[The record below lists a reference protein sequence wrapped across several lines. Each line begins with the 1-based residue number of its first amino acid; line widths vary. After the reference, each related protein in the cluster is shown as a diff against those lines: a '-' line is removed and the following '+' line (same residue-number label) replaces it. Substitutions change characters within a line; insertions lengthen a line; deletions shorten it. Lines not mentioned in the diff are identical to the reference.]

1 MLRKIYLVIVSL
13 LIVFGTLSV
22 YPQKRAITVDDL
34 WAMKRISN
42 LTVSP
47 DGRWIA
53 YVVTSY
59 SMEENKGQRDIYLVS
74 IDGKEVKQLTKSEGS
89 NYSPAWSPDGKKL
102 AFISTRDGEAQV
114 YVMELETG
122 AIKKITNIALGA
134 DGIVWAPDGNYIA
147 FVSQVYPDCPDNDC
161 NLKRE
166 KDKELSK
173 VKAKLFTKLPFRIWN
188 RWIDDKRSHLF
199 TVELNTGEV
208 IDITPGDYDTPP
220 IDLGGKIDYAFSPDG
235 KEICFVRN
243 VDTMIAISTNN
254 DLFITTP
261 KGGKIKK
268 ITINKANDNQPIYSP
283 DGKYIAY
290 RAQFRAGFESDRY
303 RLMLYDRE
311 TGNIINL
318 TENFDRSVEEVI
330 WSPDGKFIF
339 FTAEDQGYNS
349 IYKIEVKTGK
359 IEQITRKS
367 YNTEISIT
375 PDGRFLIFK
384 RESINKPAEIYRLD
398 LTNFETIQLT
408 HHNDSLI
415 AQLEMNSLEDFWFLG
430 AGGTKVHGF
439 ILKPPFFEPGKKY
452 PAVFLIHGGPQ
463 SMWADNF
470 HYRWNAQM
478 FASRGYVVV
487 MINPRGSTG
496 YGQKFTDEISGDW
509 GGKVFED
516 LMKGVDYVVKNFD
529 FIDKHRIGAA
539 GASYGGYMIN
549 WIAGHNDKG
558 IFKCLVSH
566 AGVFDLQ
573 SMYGSTEELWFPE
586 WEFKGTPWTNPE
598 QYKKWSPSYYVKNF
612 KTPTLVIHGQLD
624 YRVDVSQGFMMFT
637 ALQRMGVPSKM
648 LYFPDEGHHILKPQ
662 NAKLWWTTVLDW
674 LDQYLKN

>member
-1 MLRKIYLVIVSL
+1 MARRIHFLVIYLLIISL
-13 LIVFGTLSV
+13 ILPV
-22 YPQKRAITVDDL
+22 YAQKRAITVEDL
-34 WAMKRISN
+34 WAMKRVSN
-42 LTVSP
+42 LVLSP
-47 DGRWIA
+47 DGKWIA
-53 YVVTSY
+53 YVLTSY
-59 SMEENKGQRDIYLVS
+59 NMEENRGQRDIYLIS
-74 IDGKEVKQLTKSEGS
+74 IDGKEKIQLTKGEGS

-102 AFISTRDGEAQV
+102 AFISTRDGEPQV
-114 YVMELETG
+114 YIMEIETG
-122 AIKKITNIALGA
+122 MMKKMTNIALGA
-134 DGIVWAPDGNYIA
+134 DGVIWSPDGKYLA

-166 KDKELSK
+166 KERETSK
-173 VKAKLFTKLPFRIWN
+173 VKAKIFTSLPFRIWN
-188 RWIDDKRSHLF
+188 RWIDNKRSHLF
-199 TVELNTGEV
+199 TVDVKTGRV
-208 IDITPGDYDTPP
+208 VDITPGDYDTPP

-243 VDTMIAISTNN
+243 TDTMIAISTNN
-254 DLFITTP
+254 DLFVTTPDGGNIKRITT
-261 KGGKIKK
+261 
-268 ITINKANDNQPIYSP
+268 NKANDNQPVYSP

-290 RAQFRAGFESDRY
+290 RAQFRAGFESDKY
-303 RLMLYDRE
+303 RLMLYEKE
-311 TGNIINL
+311 TGKIINL

-330 WSPDGKFIF
+330 WSPDGKFIY

-349 IYKIEVKTGK
+349 IYRVDVKTGEIK
-359 IEQITRKS
+359 QITEKS

-375 PDGRFLIFK
+375 PDGRFLVFK
-384 RESINKPAEIYRLD
+384 RESARKPAEIYRLD
-398 LTNFETIQLT
+398 LVSLEVSQLT
-408 HHNDSLI
+408 NHNDFLLSH
-415 AQLEMNSLEDFWFLG
+415 LEMNPLEEFWFSG
-430 AGGTKVHGF
+430 AGATKVHGF
-439 ILKPPFFEPGKKY
+439 ILKPPFFEANKKY
-452 PAVFLIHGGPQ
+452 PVVFLIHGGPQ
-463 SMWADNF
+463 SMWADHF

-487 MINPRGSTG
+487 LINPRGSTG

-516 LMKGVDYVVKNFD
+516 LMKGVEYVIKTYNFV
-529 FIDKHRIGAA
+529 DKDRIGAA

-558 IFKCLVSH
+558 IFKCLISH

-586 WEFKGTPWTNPE
+586 WEFRGTPWTNPE

-662 NAKLWWTTVLDW
+662 NARLWWTTVLDW
-674 LDQYLKN
+674 LDQYLKK

>member
-122 AIKKITNIALGA
+122 TIKKITNIALGA

-173 VKAKLFTKLPFRIWN
+173 VKAKLFIKLPFRIWN

-268 ITINKANDNQPIYSP
+268 ITINKANDNQPTYSP

-415 AQLEMNSLEDFWFLG
+415 AQLEMNSLEDFWFSG

-624 YRVDVSQGFMMFT
+624 YRVDVSQG
-637 ALQRMGVPSKM
+637 LQELSLVQ
-648 LYFPDEGHHILKPQ
+648 L
-662 NAKLWWTTVLDW
+662 
-674 LDQYLKN
+674 